1 MTCTELEAAVKTT
14 KTTEN
19 TVKTT
24 KTAVKCNCT
33 IETAVKIVLKTTLNT
48 VQIQTTYTAVLKL
61 QSNFSPEP

>member
-24 KTAVKCNCT
+24 KTAVKWKCT
-33 IETAVKIVLKTTLNT
+33 IETAAKTALKTTKTTLNS
-48 VQIQTTYTAVLKL
+48 VQIQTSYTAVLKL
-61 QSNFSPEP
+61 Q